1 MLFVDVQQFYTSL
14 FRCCPLR
21 IMIPSSPMAK
31 HTFRDRLFVRSAIR
45 KDLLYFFLPWVPVM
59 FIELLFCARDV
70 LSGISDLVEQPQ
82 SLFSFQVESII
93 GLALS
98 IIGFALLVVGQLT
111 LFRNYSS
118 FLVIHK
124 DHKLIT
130 HGIYRFTRNPMYLGV
145 LMFFIG
151 FPVYAANLYGFL
163 TSLLMIPIFLN
174 RIRME
179 ERMLAEYFQDSF
191 QKYKKTT
198 KRLIPFIY

>member
-1 MLFVDVQQFYTSL
+1 
-14 FRCCPLR
+14 
-21 IMIPSSPMAK
+21 MAK
-31 HTFRDRLFVRSAIR
+31 RSFLSRLGIVRNAFK
-45 KDLLYFFLPWVPVM
+45 KDILYFFLPWITVLC
-59 FIELLFCARDV
+59 IEAQFFVR
-70 LSGISDLVEQPQ
+70 DLVKQPQ

-98 IIGFALLVVGQLT
+98 IIGFALLVVSQLT

-124 DHKLIT
+124 DHQLIT

-151 FPVYAANLYGFL
+151 WPVYAASLYGFL
-163 TSLLMIPIFLN
+163 TSLVLIPIFLN
-174 RIRME
+174 RVRME
-179 ERMLAEYFQDSF
+179 EKMLADYFQDSF
-191 QKYKKTT
+191 RNYKKTT

>member
-1 MLFVDVQQFYTSL
+1 
-14 FRCCPLR
+14 
-21 IMIPSSPMAK
+21 MAK
-31 HTFRDRLFVRSAIR
+31 RSFLSRLGIVRNAFK
-45 KDLLYFFLPWVPVM
+45 KDILYFFLPWITVLC
-59 FIELLFCARDV
+59 IEAQFFARD
-70 LSGISDLVEQPQ
+70 LVKQPQ

-98 IIGFALLVVGQLT
+98 IIGFALLVVSQLT

-124 DHKLIT
+124 DHQLIT

-151 FPVYAANLYGFL
+151 WPVYAASLYGFL
-163 TSLLMIPIFLN
+163 TSLVLIPIFLN
-174 RIRME
+174 RVRME
-179 ERMLAEYFQDSF
+179 EKMLADYFQDSF
-191 QKYKKTT
+191 RNYKKTT